1 MSRTPGRGA
10 NRYRVA
16 VVVVLSLV
24 VVGYAVITYG
34 PLDPAASRVGLRPGL
49 GWHFPL
55 LLTHIFAGAVALT
68 LGPLQLVR
76 RLRRRRLVHRY
87 LGRAYLFA
95 GVFPASVAG
104 IGVALLSTAGP
115 VAAAGLAVG
124 DVLWFATAVLG
135 YQAARAQHYRDHER
149 WMLRNLALTFAAVT
163 FRGWLGLF
171 IAVQLPW
178 LGPLYGGDFG
188 RLFHTAYSITTW
200 FAFIPNVAVVSFYL
214 RARSAGGS
222 SRRDPAASNSQPSVP
237 SPLSDRAGGAPLPR
251 PPRSPQSPTSR
262 EQ

>member
-1 MSRTPGRGA
+1 MSRPPAGGR

-16 VVVVLSLV
+16 TVVVLSLL
-24 VVGYAVITYG
+24 VVGYALVTYG
-34 PLDPAASRVGLRPGL
+34 PLDPTASRVGLRPGL

-55 LLTHIFAGAVALT
+55 LLAHIFAGVVALT

-76 RLRRRRLVHRY
+76 RLRRRPLVHRY

-104 IGVALLSTAGP
+104 VGVALLTTAGP

-124 DVLWFATAVLG
+124 DLLWFGTAVLG
-135 YQAARAQHYRDHER
+135 YRAARARRYRDHER

-163 FRGWLGLF
+163 FRGWLGLS

-178 LGPLYGGDFG
+178 LGSAYNGDFG
-188 RLFHTAYSITTW
+188 RLFHTAYSATTW
-200 FAFIPNVAVVSFYL
+200 CAFIPNIAVVSLYL
-214 RARSAGGS
+214 RARSRTPS
-222 SRRDPAASNSQPSVP
+222 NRRDTTSPPPQPSMP
-237 SPLSDRAGGAPLPR
+237 AT
-251 PPRSPQSPTSR
+251 QK
-262 EQ
+262 

>member
-1 MSRTPGRGA
+1 MSRTPERGR

-16 VVVVLSLV
+16 TVVLLSLM
-24 VVGYAVITYG
+24 VVGYALLTYG

-68 LGPLQLVR
+68 VGPLQLLR
-76 RLRRRRLVHRY
+76 WLRRRPLVHRY

-95 GVFPASVAG
+95 GVFPGSVAG
-104 IGVALLSTAGP
+104 IAVALLTTAGP

-135 YQAARAQHYRDHER
+135 YRAARAGRYRDHER

-171 IAVQLPW
+171 IGVQLP
-178 LGPLYGGDFG
+178 LLHSLYGGDFG

-200 FAFIPNVAVVSFYL
+200 FAFIPNVALVSLYL
-214 RARSAGGS
+214 RLRSSHRRGS
-222 SRRDPAASNSQPSVP
+222 GSRPRRSVP
-237 SPLSDRAGGAPLPR
+237 PSAVR
-251 PPRSPQSPTSR
+251 
-262 EQ
+262 